1 MQMRLFAEVHE
12 VLLLAAGVIGQPLVE
27 LGEELILTGQDGKL
41 FRDLLEYLL
50 RKS

>member
-1 MQMRLFAEVHE
+1 MRLFAKVHE
-12 VLLLAAGVIGQPLVE
+12 VLLLATGVIGKPLVE
-27 LGEELILTGQDGKL
+27 LGEELVLTRQDGKL